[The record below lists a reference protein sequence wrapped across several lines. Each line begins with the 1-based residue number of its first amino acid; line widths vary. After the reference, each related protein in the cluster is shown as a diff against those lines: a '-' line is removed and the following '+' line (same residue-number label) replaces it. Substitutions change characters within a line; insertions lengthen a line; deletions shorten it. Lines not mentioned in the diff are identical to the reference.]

1 MPPTANGPASTPNVT
16 HNRPDQIRLSSLFIP
31 LSLSLSLAL
40 WEAMRHFLRSERRI
54 VIGCGRAVC
63 RSFNAIVARGEG
75 MFAGFNA
82 LLLLLREDL

>member
-1 MPPTANGPASTPNVT
+1 M
-16 HNRPDQIRLSSLFIP
+16 
-31 LSLSLSLAL
+31 
-40 WEAMRHFLRSERRI
+40 
-54 VIGCGRAVC
+54 IGCGRAVC